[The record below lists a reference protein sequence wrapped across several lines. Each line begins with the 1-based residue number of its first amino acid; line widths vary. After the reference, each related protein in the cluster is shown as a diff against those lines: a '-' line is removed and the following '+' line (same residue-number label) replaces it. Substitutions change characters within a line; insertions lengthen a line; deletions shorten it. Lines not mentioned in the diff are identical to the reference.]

1 MDWQIRIAL
10 IIAGIGLIG
19 FIFYDYSRRKK
30 IQNEKQRLIEKMRAS
45 AEQLDSQGFDI
56 NGVGNVRKSEE
67 EAHASSTDIRELN
80 EVTEN
85 TAKVSTNQNVTDQN
99 VIGQSVTNRR
109 ETTEITKQS
118 PTEQM
123 HLNDLDEQSKADTN
137 ATEITHDLVISLI
150 LRALPDQV
158 YQGKDFMPLLL
169 SQGMRHGDMG
179 IFHRHTGNA
188 GKVGKVIYSVANA
201 INPGT
206 IDINN
211 IEAFETPAF
220 AFFMTLPGPVDPL
233 FAFEGMVKTMRLLQQ
248 ELGGQILDETRSV
261 YTEQTHQHKLDM
273 LQDYITKSS
282 LKQ

>member
-30 IQNEKQRLIEKMRAS
+30 IQNEKQRLIERMRAS
-45 AEQLDSQGFDI
+45 AGQLDSQGFDI

-67 EAHASSTDIRELN
+67 ETQTRSTDNGELN
-80 EVTEN
+80 KVTEN
-85 TAKVSTNQNVTDQN
+85 TAKVVTNQSITIQDNSNQC
-99 VIGQSVTNRR
+99 
-109 ETTEITKQS
+109 ETTEVTKKS

-123 HLNDLDEQSKADTN
+123 DLSDLDEQSKTDTIDSE
-137 ATEITHDLVISLI
+137 ATHDLVISLI
-150 LRALPDQV
+150 LRALPEQV

-206 IDINN
+206 FDINN
-211 IEAFETPAF
+211 IETFETPAF
-220 AFFMTLPGPVDPL
+220 AFFMTLPGPAEPL